1 MKSKQ
6 KINDI
11 DFTYEIIISKGIGK
25 LTRKAEQMIVTLVEN
40 AIRVK
45 QKDYFDEDVLKD
57 SIQQSY
63 LNLLCNWQ
71 SFNPDRT
78 NSAFAYLSEIHK
90 RSTAEFVNL
99 WYNKKGIKKEEQ
111 SYIKSISINSSNNG
125 QGLFNL

>member
-99 WYNKKGIKKEEQ
+99 WFNKKGIKKEEQ